1 MFSGIIKHT
10 GKINKIYK
18 NNNNCTVEILS
29 KMKFSKSEIGSSI
42 SCSGTCLTLEK
53 YKRNLSKYY
62 ISRETLN
69 RTNLKFLTKGDL
81 INLEKSLKYGNR
93 ISGHFVQ
100 GHVDTTS
107 IIKRID
113 IIGKSWFINFKLLK
127 KYNKYLVQKGS
138 ITINGVS
145 LTISKILRDGFQ
157 VVVIPQTLKLTNL
170 IYLKEKDVVN
180 VEFDVLGK
188 YIKNFLLL
196 ILKNFLY
203 IYPKRQILHSPH
215 LFLSNILNL
224 LISMFEE

>member
-69 RTNLKFLTKGDL
+69 RTNLKFLNKGDL

-93 ISGHFVQ
+93 ISGHFVL

-107 IIKRID
+107 LIRRID

-188 YIKNFLLL
+188 YIKSLL
-196 ILKNFLY
+196 K
-203 IYPKRQILHSPH
+203 
-215 LFLSNILNL
+215 
-224 LISMFEE
+224 

>member
-188 YIKNFLLL
+188 YIKSF
-196 ILKNFLY
+196 IK
-203 IYPKRQILHSPH
+203 
-215 LFLSNILNL
+215 
-224 LISMFEE
+224 

>member
-10 GKINKIYK
+10 GKISKIYK
-18 NNNNCTVEILS
+18 NTNNCTIEILS
-29 KMKFSKSEIGSSI
+29 KIKFSKFEIGSSV

-53 YKRNLSKYY
+53 YKRNLSKFY
-62 ISRETLN
+62 ISKETLN
-69 RTNLKFLTKGDL
+69 RTNFKFLNKGEL

-107 IIKRID
+107 AIKTID
-113 IIGKSWFINFKLLK
+113 FVGKSRFINFKLLK
-127 KYNKYLVQKGS
+127 RYKKYLVQKGS

-145 LTISKILRDGFQ
+145 LTISKILKNGFQ

-188 YIKNFLLL
+188 YIKNFL
-196 ILKNFLY
+196 K
-203 IYPKRQILHSPH
+203 
-215 LFLSNILNL
+215 
-224 LISMFEE
+224 

>member
-42 SCSGTCLTLEK
+42 SCSGTCLSLEK

-62 ISRETLN
+62 ISKETLN
-69 RTNLKFLTKGDL
+69 RTNLKFLNKGDL

-188 YIKNFLLL
+188 YIKSFL
-196 ILKNFLY
+196 K
-203 IYPKRQILHSPH
+203 
-215 LFLSNILNL
+215 
-224 LISMFEE
+224 

>member
-69 RTNLKFLTKGDL
+69 RTNLKFLNKGDL

-188 YIKNFLLL
+188 YIKSFL
-196 ILKNFLY
+196 K
-203 IYPKRQILHSPH
+203 
-215 LFLSNILNL
+215 
-224 LISMFEE
+224 